1 MKPNVGSVDRIIR
14 IVLAI
19 VFIGLFAMGTVTGT
33 VGTVLLVLGIVFL
46 GTAIVRF
53 CPLYA
58 PFGISTCPVKK
69 A

>member
-1 MKPNVGSVDRIIR
+1 MKPNVGSADRIIR

-19 VFIGLFAMGTVTGT
+19 AFLGLYATGT
-33 VGTVLLVLGIVFL
+33 VGGTVGLVLVVLGIVFL
-46 GTAIVRF
+46 GTALLRF

-58 PFGISTCPVKK
+58 LFGLRTCPKEQ